1 MTAASP
7 ETICLVQSRVGA
19 TPDGYDGPNT
29 QQCIQAAGY
38 SGTFEEIVASMFGVA
53 TTSLALDRYGN
64 PNWPVLLGKLSC
76 DAVYAVEGVR
86 GSFVPAGVMIHHTAG
101 PAGREQINTDI
112 LINGRP
118 GIPGPLVQTGVSRNG
133 DTAWITNGR
142 AHHAGTGYEIAL
154 ERVRLDSPPGKP
166 MVDDVN
172 GNSYFLG
179 IEIDN
184 SGKDDDPYPDIQIEA
199 AVRVATGWCSAF
211 GWTANRVIGH
221 KEWTRRK
228 VDPSYPMDE
237 FRALVR
243 TRLSEVDLAQLS
255 LGL

>member
-1 MTAASP
+1 MTNASP

-29 QQCIQAAGY
+29 QQCIQEAGY
-38 SGTFEEIVASMFGVA
+38 SGSFEEIVAKMFGVS

-64 PNWPVLLGKLSC
+64 PNWPVLLGKISS

-86 GSFVPAGVMIHHTAG
+86 GSFVPAGVMIHHTGG
-101 PAGREQINTDI
+101 PPGREQINTDI
-112 LINGRP
+112 LINGRA
-118 GIPGPLVQTGVSRNG
+118 GLSGPLVQTGVSRTG
-133 DTAWITNGR
+133 DVAWITNGR
-142 AHHAGTGYEIAL
+142 AHHAGSGYQIAL

-166 MVDDVN
+166 LVDDVS

-184 SGKDDDPYPDIQIEA
+184 SGNSGDLYPDIQIDA
-199 AVRVATGWCSAF
+199 AVRVAAGWCSAF

-221 KEWTRRK
+221 KEWTKRK

-237 FRALVR
+237 FRMLVR
-243 TRLSEVDLAQLS
+243 TRLSEMDLAQLS